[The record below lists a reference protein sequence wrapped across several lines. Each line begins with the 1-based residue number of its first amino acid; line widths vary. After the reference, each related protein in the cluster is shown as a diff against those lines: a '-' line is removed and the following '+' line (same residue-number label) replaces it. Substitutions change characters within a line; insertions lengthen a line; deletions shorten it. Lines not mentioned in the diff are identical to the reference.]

1 MSDLVAP
8 CTACGL
14 HHPGSTICPIS
25 QTLTTTTPPPVLAG
39 TVIGGRYR
47 IGELL
52 HQGPMSTVYRV
63 ADAARSNQPVVL
75 KELNLSA
82 LPPSERAE
90 ALGWFLRE
98 AHLLSTIRHRALP
111 RLHASFSEG
120 DSHYL
125 VMEEIPGHSL
135 DLHIQQ
141 GPLPED
147 QVLRWAIE
155 LATVLHFLHSQP
167 EPIVYRDL
175 KPSNILEHAQTG
187 SLVLVDFGV
196 ARRATPG
203 HVGTAVGTPGYAA
216 PEQYQGLA
224 DARSDLYA
232 LGATMHQLLTG
243 YDAEREQ
250 PFRHPP
256 VRTLRRSVGSA
267 TAAIVDR
274 ALSLEPDRR
283 YGSAR
288 LMRTALRKA
297 LKRTPDRRYAMT
309 ATLYLWTSVQPLIVV
324 PSALLFLYGVAL
336 PLHLGLWTWPAF
348 LLCLYAPT
356 LLYRFPLQTL
366 ERHSRHSTDRAIIS
380 AVQGARRHLQIRT
393 IVGIGFWLLVSLA
406 SVGVFASALAFLLLP
421 LAILAILAILMWRVG
436 VGRAG
441 VGLLSRRRLRLQHHA
456 VLGSE
461 DQQTESDLGT

>member
-1 MSDLVAP
+1 MSDLAAP

-14 HHPGSTICPIS
+14 HHPGGTACPIA
-25 QTLTTTTPPPVLAG
+25 QTLTTTPHPVLAG

-63 ADAARSNQPVVL
+63 VDAAKGSLVVL

-120 DSHYL
+120 DRHYL

-135 DLHIQQ
+135 ELH
-141 GPLPED
+141 GRPGSLPED

-175 KPSNILEHAQTG
+175 KPGNVLEHAQTG

-256 VRTLRRSVGSA
+256 VRALRPSVGSA

-309 ATLYLWTSVQPLIVV
+309 ATLYLWTSLQPLIVV

-336 PLHLGLWTWPAF
+336 PLHVGLWTWPAF

-356 LLYRFPLQTL
+356 LLYRLPLRGL

-393 IVGIGFWLLVSLA
+393 IVGIGFWLLVSLTTLSTLA
-406 SVGVFASALAFLLLP
+406 PALAFLLIP
-421 LAILAILAILMWRVG
+421 LAILAILMWRVG

-456 VLGSE
+456 ELGP
-461 DQQTESDLGT
+461 

>member
-8 CTACGL
+8 CTLCGL
-14 HHPGSTICPIS
+14 QHPGSTVCPIA
-25 QTLTTTTPPPVLAG
+25 QTLASTIPPPVLAG
-39 TVIGGRYR
+39 TLIGGRYR
-47 IGELL
+47 IGKLL

-63 ADAARSNQPVVL
+63 ADAARGKHHVVL

-90 ALGWFLRE
+90 ALDWFLRE

-120 DSHYL
+120 DRHYL
-125 VMEEIPGHSL
+125 VMEEIPGQSIE
-135 DLHIQQ
+135 LHVRQA
-141 GPLPED
+141 PLPED
-147 QVLRWAIE
+147 QVLRWGIK
-155 LATVLHFLHSQP
+155 LATVLHFLHGQP

-175 KPSNILEHAQTG
+175 KPGNILEYAQTG

-203 HVGTAVGTPGYAA
+203 HIGTAVGTPGYAA

-224 DARSDLYA
+224 DSRSDIYA
-232 LGATMHQLLTG
+232 LGATLHQLLTG

-256 VRTLRRSVGSA
+256 VRALRPSVGSA

-288 LMRTALRKA
+288 LMRAALRKA

-309 ATLYLWTSVQPLIVV
+309 ATLYLWISLQPLIVV
-324 PSALLFLYGVAL
+324 PSALLFLYCVAL
-336 PLHLGLWTWPAF
+336 PLHVGLWTWPAF
-348 LLCLYAPT
+348 LVCLCAPT
-356 LLYRFPLQTL
+356 FLYRFPLRTL
-366 ERHSRHSTDRAIIS
+366 ERRSRHSTDRAIIS

-393 IVGIGFWLLVSLA
+393 IVGMGFWLMVSLA
-406 SVGVFASALAFLLLP
+406 AVGAFAPALAFLV
-421 LAILAILAILMWRVG
+421 LAILAALMWRVG

-456 VLGSE
+456 ELGSE
-461 DQQTESDLGT
+461 DQQAAYDRGP